1 MNVPVINRDR
11 LRRAVEAIE
20 RRYSLRVSG
29 VLPNGIVEHPET
41 DTPVTLLAERGS
53 GLTLLDLSSA
63 EVDLQKEIG
72 APTRILL
79 RTEIEGTD
87 RAAVLALSR
96 PL

>member
-1 MNVPVINRDR
+1 MIDRGR

-20 RRYSLRVSG
+20 RRYPLKVSG
-29 VLPNGIVEHPET
+29 LLPDGVVAHPGT
-41 DTPVTLLAERGS
+41 DRPVTLLADGGR

-63 EVDLQKEIG
+63 EVDLQNEAG
-72 APTRILL
+72 APARILL
-79 RTEIEGTD
+79 RSEIEGTE

>member
-1 MNVPVINRDR
+1 MNAPTVDRGR

-20 RRYSLRVSG
+20 RRYALKVSG
-29 VLPNGIVEHPET
+29 LLPDGIVAHPET
-41 DTPVTLLAERGS
+41 DTPVALLADGGH

-63 EVDLQKEIG
+63 EVELQKEAG